1 MIQIINQAIS
11 KKRYKIEMYTLLII
25 MDNEFLPFPAEL
37 VDVKALTK
45 DTKLYRI
52 RFADEQKQKSFSFKP
67 GQFVEISVAGFGEA
81 PISITSPPSTTEYF
95 ELCIKKVGKLT
106 EKIHRMKKGDIVGIR
121 GPYGNG
127 FSIEQL
133 YGFNPIFIAG
143 GIGLAPLR
151 SLIKE
156 VFAERDKFGTISIFF
171 GARRPGEIIFKD
183 ELKEWEKMAEVKITV
198 DTADDRWDGHV
209 GFVSQL
215 VEKANISDNSFA
227 VICGPPAMFEPT
239 VEQLKK
245 KGIEDIQVSVSA
257 ERRMKCGIGKCG
269 HCIAGGEVYV
279 CLEGPVF
286 TYDRYQEIS
295 KML

>member
-1 MIQIINQAIS
+1 
-11 KKRYKIEMYTLLII
+11 

-45 DTKLYRI
+45 DIKLYQI
-52 RFADEQKQKSFSFKP
+52 RFTDKQKQKSFSFKP

-133 YGFNPIFIAG
+133 YGFNLIFIAG

-151 SLIKE
+151 SLIE
-156 VFAERDKFGTISIFF
+156 ETFAEREIWQYPDFF
-171 GARRPGEIIFKD
+171 GARKPSEIIFKD
-183 ELKEWEKMAEVKITV
+183 
-198 DTADDRWDGHV
+198 D
-209 GFVSQL
+209 
-215 VEKANISDNSFA
+215 
-227 VICGPPAMFEPT
+227 
-239 VEQLKK
+239 LKK
-245 KGIEDIQVSVSA
+245 WG
-257 ERRMKCGIGKCG
+257 RRQRYMSLLIGQMRDG
-269 HCIAGGEVYV
+269 MG
-279 CLEGPVF
+279 
-286 TYDRYQEIS
+286 
-295 KML
+295 MLVL